1 MSKKSIDKK
10 PRTAFFCQSC
20 GHDSPK
26 WLGRCPGCGE
36 WNTFVEEE
44 LRETA
49 AGGAGA
55 SGRASFSFSGAPQPI
70 EAIEADE
77 GERIRTGMAEMD
89 RVLGGGIVPGS
100 SILVGGDPGIGKSTL
115 LLQLLQQLAAQGMK
129 VLYIT
134 GEESAPQIKLRGR
147 RIGAEAANLFVL
159 VEIDLDSMMRQIE
172 ATRPQAV
179 VVDSIQTVC
188 SAALGSAPGS
198 VGQVRESSERLIIQA
213 KKTGIPVFLVGHVT
227 KDGAIAGPKVLEHMV
242 DTVLYF
248 EGDSGHAF
256 RIIRGI
262 KNRFGPT
269 NEIGVFEMRGDG
281 LREVANPSAFFLAE
295 RPERAAGSVVV
306 PSMEGTRPILIEIQ
320 SLVIPTNF
328 GMPRRTA
335 IGVDANRVSLL
346 VAVLDKVCGLHLSNH
361 DIFINVAGGVKV
373 SEPAID
379 LGIVSSL
386 ASSFLDRA
394 VVPGTV
400 VCGEV
405 GLAGEIRGISR
416 ADVRI
421 REAAR
426 LGFSRCI
433 LPFVAPRGEAGT
445 DAAAAAKPVAS
456 SATPAKSTSLSAL
469 RSAVPAARAAIASA
483 SDRGVA
489 SQRGQESD
497 IALLP
502 VRSLPELLSHLF

>member
-1 MSKKSIDKK
+1 MSKRSVDKK
-10 PRTAFFCQSC
+10 PRTAFFCRNC
-20 GHDSPK
+20 GYDSPK
-26 WLGRCPGCGE
+26 WLGKCPGCGE
-36 WNTFVEEE
+36 WNAFVEEE
-44 LRETA
+44 WGEA

-55 SGRASFSFSGAPQPI
+55 PGRMSLSFSETPQPI
-70 EAIEADE
+70 ADIAADE
-77 GERIRTGMAEMD
+77 GERLRTGMAEMD

-100 SILVGGDPGIGKSTL
+100 AILVGGDPGIGKSTL
-115 LLQLLQQLAAQGMK
+115 LLQLLQNLAVRGMK

-134 GEESAPQIKLRGR
+134 GEESARQIKLRGKR
-147 RIGAEAANLFVL
+147 VGAEAVNLLVL
-159 VEIDLDSMMRQIE
+159 VEIDLDSMLRQIE

-248 EGDSGHAF
+248 EGDGGHAY
-256 RIIRGI
+256 RIVRGI
-262 KNRFGPT
+262 KNRFGAT

-295 RPERAAGSVVV
+295 RPQQAAGSVVV
-306 PSMEGTRPILIEIQ
+306 PSLEGTRPILIEIQ
-320 SLVIPTNF
+320 SLVIATNF
-328 GMPRRTA
+328 GMPRRTV

-346 VAVLDKVCGLHLSNH
+346 AAVLDKVCGLHLSNH

-386 ASSFLDRA
+386 ASSFLDR
-394 VVPGTV
+394 VVAPGTV

-416 ADVRI
+416 ADIRA

-426 LGFSRCI
+426 LGFTRCL
-433 LPFVAPRGEAGT
+433 LPYTARTEREG
-445 DAAAAAKPVAS
+445 AAATTLMP
-456 SATPAKSTSLSAL
+456 SLG
-469 RSAVPAARAAIASA
+469 RDGVPMDQREDIDLIAI
-483 SDRGVA
+483 RTLG
-489 SQRGQESD
+489 
-497 IALLP
+497 
-502 VRSLPELLSHLF
+502 ELLQSLF